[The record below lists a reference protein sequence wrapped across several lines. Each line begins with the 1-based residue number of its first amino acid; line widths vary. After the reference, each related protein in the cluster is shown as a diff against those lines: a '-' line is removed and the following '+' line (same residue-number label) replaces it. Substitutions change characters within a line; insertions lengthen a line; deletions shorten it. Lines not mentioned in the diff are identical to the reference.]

1 MRKIKFV
8 LLGLLTIGAI
18 GYSCKKEPVDSKLF
32 VERYLTGK
40 WPLRVEI
47 KSTITGSVSSPRDTT
62 TFTPADTTTFTSDLK
77 FIRRATSVNFV
88 VDSIGE
94 NIKFS
99 SAPDSTWHIEYLRT
113 NYFKLVYTRKETV
126 GNTVILHVIERDF
139 RK

>member
-1 MRKIKFV
+1 MRKLKFV
-8 LLGLLTIGAI
+8 VMGLLTIGAI

-40 WPLRVEI
+40 WPLRLEI
-47 KSTITGSVSSPRDTT
+47 KRTTTGSTASLPDTT

-77 FIRRATSVNFV
+77 FIRRATAIDYA
-88 VDSIGE
+88 VDATGE

-113 NYFKLVYTRKETV
+113 GYFKLVYIRQETV
-126 GNTVILHVIERDF
+126 GNVVTTYITERDF